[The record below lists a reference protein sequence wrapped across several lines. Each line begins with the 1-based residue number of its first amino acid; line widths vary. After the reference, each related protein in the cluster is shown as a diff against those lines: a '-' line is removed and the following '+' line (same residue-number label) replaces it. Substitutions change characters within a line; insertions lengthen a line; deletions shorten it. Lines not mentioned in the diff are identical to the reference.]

1 MLTDK
6 EKHAKRMLENKRY
19 SAFIPLFMSKPF
31 DEKLK
36 ADGLTF
42 TNFLKQAIEKY
53 LKRK

>member
-6 EKHAKRMLENKRY
+6 EKYEKRIKENKRY
-19 SAFIPLFMSKPF
+19 NAYIPLFMSKPF

-53 LKRK
+53 IKRN